1 MAESSG
7 QLDLGVLDRLP
18 SESVPLSFFA
28 DFPTAIVILDDARRI
43 VFANERAAE
52 LMARKGA
59 QALGL
64 SPGEAFSCPNV
75 GKAPEG
81 CGTGPFCAHCGL
93 AVGLAD
99 ALAGAVSAH
108 DWSVGNP
115 RSARL
120 DQLDFQ
126 VWCKPLRT
134 AGVPL
139 MLISIVD
146 VTERRRREQMERIF
160 LHDLMNTAGSLSSL
174 MRLIDPS
181 QPSYGEYFG
190 LARGAA
196 DQLVE
201 ELVTQRALADAESGE
216 LSAQASVASAAE
228 LLASVAEVYGR
239 LAETRGI
246 RLDIREPSEPIDLIT
261 DPVLLKRVLSNLI
274 KNAVE
279 ASSRGD
285 LVSVGCR
292 KSEGR
297 VEFVVANPAAMP
309 PQVRAQLFRRSF
321 STKGRGRGI
330 GTYAARLFTEDY
342 LDGEIL
348 CESGE
353 GKGTVFTVALPAI
366 PSAPPKP

>member
-1 MAESSG
+1 MEESTAPLALG
-7 QLDLGVLDRLP
+7 DLERILG
-18 SESVPLSFFA
+18 ETVPLSFFA
-28 DFPTAIVILDDARRI
+28 DFPTAIVILDASRRI

-52 LMARKGA
+52 FMARKGS

-64 SPGEAFSCPNV
+64 RPGEAFSCPHS
-75 GKAPEG
+75 GDAPEG

-99 ALAGAVSAH
+99 ALAGVVSAH

-126 VWCKPLRT
+126 VWIKPLRT
-134 AGVPL
+134 VRAPL
-139 MLISIVD
+139 VLVSIID
-146 VTERRRREQMERIF
+146 VSERRRREQMERIF
-160 LHDLMNTAGSLSSL
+160 LHDLLNTAGSLSSL
-174 MRLIDPS
+174 MRLIDPAH
-181 QPSYGEYFG
+181 PSYGEYFG

-201 ELVTQRALADAESGE
+201 ELVTQRALADAESGD
-216 LSAQASVASAAE
+216 LTAQASVASASG

-246 RLDIREPSEPIDLIT
+246 RLDIRDSPEPVELVT

-285 LVSVGCR
+285 VVSVGCR
-292 KSEGR
+292 KAGNR
-297 VEFVVANPAAMP
+297 VVFVVANPAPMP
-309 PQVRAQLFRRSF
+309 PQVRAQLFKRSF

-366 PSAPPKP
+366 PSAPPAP